1 MKEQI
6 IKAINETRA
15 HSVERAHR
23 IENIVDSAF
32 AGLDYPADIYCEELR
47 QAINQ
52 AKRAHTNDEEW
63 LTLVAEDLEKAI
75 DNELSF
81 YRQYEALNNQN
92 KEEK

>member
-1 MKEQI
+1 MKERI
-6 IKAINETRA
+6 IKAIKETRA

-32 AGLDYPADIYCEELR
+32 AGIDYPIDIYCEDLR
-47 QAINQ
+47 SSMDWC
-52 AKRAHTNDEEW
+52 KEEGNLDFIEW
-63 LTLVAEDLEKAI
+63 AAEDLEKAI

-92 KEEK
+92 KEDNEQ

>member
-32 AGLDYPADIYCEELR
+32 AGIDYPIDMHSEKLQIAAKLCKEEENYDF
-47 QAINQ
+47 I
-52 AKRAHTNDEEW
+52 EW
-63 LTLVAEDLEKAI
+63 AAEDLEKAI